1 MNYEKMCELIKGIIE
16 SEFTNVQEFREMK
29 FTDKDIEHKQLNQTS
44 VDLMDKL
51 MGILSEE
58 KKDLLNEFDI
68 AITREW
74 LNLCRFYF
82 HQGVAAGLTNLKFLE
97 NIPSVCSYFR

>member
-44 VDLMDKL
+44 VDLFNKINDT
-51 MGILSEE
+51 LSEE
-58 KKDLLNEFDI
+58 QKNLLDEFDI
-68 AITREW
+68 AITQEW
-74 LNLCRFYF
+74 LSLCRFYF
-82 HQGVAAGLTNLKFLE
+82 NQGVAAALTNLKFLE

>member
-16 SEFTNVQEFREMK
+16 SEFTNVQEFREIK

-44 VDLMDKL
+44 VDLFDK
-51 MGILSEE
+51 INNTLSEE
-58 KKDLLNEFDI
+58 QKNLLDEFDI
-68 AITREW
+68 AITQEW

-82 HQGVAAGLTNLKFLE
+82 HEGVAAGLSNLKFLE